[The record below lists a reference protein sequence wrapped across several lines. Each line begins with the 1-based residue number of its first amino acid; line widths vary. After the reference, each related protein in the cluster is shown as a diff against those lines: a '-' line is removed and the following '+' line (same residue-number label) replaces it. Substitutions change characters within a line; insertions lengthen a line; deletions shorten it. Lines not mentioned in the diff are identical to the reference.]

1 MAKFKLFQSKKLVLL
16 FQTFP
21 STQTDNWNDTSNVGQ
36 GRGRTEDPAVDDVKW
51 SRKEAMSFGGMRARS
66 SLVQNRG
73 GDDDRCTTPAQNEK
87 ARQFLPKGAEIF
99 TEGTYV
105 KRRRKTGPIA
115 VKDFPLSAQQ
125 VLNRPDF
132 SLSQFWRE
140 I

>member
-73 GDDDRCTTPAQNEK
+73 GDDDRGDDDEEETIL
-87 ARQFLPKGAEIF
+87 FHDS
-99 TEGTYV
+99 V
-105 KRRRKTGPIA
+105 
-115 VKDFPLSAQQ
+115 
-125 VLNRPDF
+125 
-132 SLSQFWRE
+132 
-140 I
+140 